1 MSYKAVIFCGGEG
14 TRIREV
20 SEKLPKP
27 LISVEG
33 EPIVIHIMKHY
44 AEYGIKDFILC
55 LGYKQEKF
63 KDYFLRRSN
72 VGEGDLSIINGEV
85 SKDRDSINDWNVTLI
100 NTGIDCCIG
109 ERLFSVKKYLE
120 DEDYFFVTY
129 GDALSDVNPL
139 KSLEVLKNKK
149 SLVASIT
156 GVRPNSSFHLIDSN
170 KDGIVNKISDTP
182 HSNVWI
188 NGGFMCMTPLIFNY
202 LNPGEE
208 LVIEAFDRLVEKNM
222 LHVNKHF
229 GYWYAMDTY
238 KDYLELVKAFK
249 NKVVL

>member
-14 TRIREV
+14 TRIREL

-27 LISVEG
+27 LISIEG
-33 EPIVIHIMKHY
+33 EPLILHVMKHY
-44 AEYGIKDFILC
+44 AKYGIKDFILC

-72 VGEGDLSIINGEV
+72 IGEGDLSIKNGKV
-85 SKDRDSINDWNVTLI
+85 FKDGDSINDWNVNLI
-100 NTGIDCCIG
+100 NTGIDTCIG
-109 ERLFSVKKYLE
+109 ERLYSVKKYLV

-129 GDALSDVNPL
+129 GDALSDVNPM
-139 KSLEVLKNKK
+139 KSLQALKNKK
-149 SLVASIT
+149 RLVASIT
-156 GVRPNSSFHLIDSN
+156 GVRPNSSFHHIDFN
-170 KDGIVNKISDTP
+170 KDGIVSKISDTI
-182 HSNVWI
+182 HSNFWI

-208 LVIEAFDRLVEKNM
+208 LVIEAFNRLIEKNM
-222 LHVNKHF
+222 LHVNKHS